1 MELLVYLKLFSCH
14 CILRMT
20 HLIAKITCACN
31 CYSFQLT
38 SCCSSL
44 KYVDGYPGCHSC
56 INQTEAMWQRK
67 TRMPCYAKGTNI
79 FLRLGSENAAV
90 TLVWTVCAQACDV
103 MRTDFGCVMHFCI
116 VSFLC
121 FWKYAA
127 YQDIE
132 FVIIICCCFF
142 FGFFC
147 SILKIWSGKEHVKH
161 NLDLFN
167 TTGHLSSRKHWNIH
181 PSKDKFYY

>member
-67 TRMPCYAKGTNI
+67 TRMPCYAKGNKYLLKTWVRECGCYASLDSLCAGMWRDENRLWVCHA
-79 FLRLGSENAAV
+79 FLYCFISL
-90 TLVWTVCAQACDV
+90 LLKVCSLSGHWVCDNY
-103 MRTDFGCVMHFCI
+103 MLLFF
-116 VSFLC
+116 F
-121 FWKYAA
+121 
-127 YQDIE
+127 
-132 FVIIICCCFF
+132 CFF
-142 FGFFC
+142 LQY
-147 SILKIWSGKEHVKH
+147 LK
-161 NLDLFN
+161 NLI
-167 TTGHLSSRKHWNIH
+167 RKRAC
-181 PSKDKFYY
+181 KT